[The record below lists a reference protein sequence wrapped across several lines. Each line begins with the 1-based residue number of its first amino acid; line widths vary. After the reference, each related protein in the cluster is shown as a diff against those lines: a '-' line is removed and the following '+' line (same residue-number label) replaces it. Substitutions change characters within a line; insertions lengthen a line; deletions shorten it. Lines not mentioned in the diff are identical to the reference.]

1 MSILHLIRQSALVF
15 TCLLLLCLV
24 PAMGFAAKKPAK
36 PAAPT
41 SPEAPFALD
50 QPPNW
55 QLYQAGECDTLTL
68 FLQNSKDPLQ
78 QLFFFP
84 RFGPVYMSQEQK
96 SSDLQY
102 ESISG
107 QSLSRRDMPV
117 VKPMTPENFVR
128 FMPQILQMQTIRDFF
143 PNRPGLRIV
152 ETIAVTPQKKA
163 LDYLDTQSAIIRI
176 LFVQDNRLGEGL
188 LAITTVPAAEFRS
201 GPGGGIGMGFMMY
214 GLTAA
219 KGKLN
224 DQLPELLKIGRSFK
238 LSTSYEK
245 KCKKDRAEDSPVL
258 LDSGNSLKPVLD
270 AMALV
275 WEKRQP
281 AEDMLAEKRADELQ
295 GLERLHRPSTGE
307 VYAVAKGFSE
317 QYLTSPQSYNISDLR
332 PLPDDSALWLK
343 PVLNGMQAITKK

>member
-1 MSILHLIRQSALVF
+1 MPILHLLRQSALIF
-15 TCLLLLCLV
+15 ACLLLLCLL
-24 PAMGFAAKKPAK
+24 PTMGFAAKKPAK

-41 SPEAPFALD
+41 SPEAPFALE

-143 PNRPGLRIV
+143 PNRPGLRVV
-152 ETIAVTPQKKA
+152 ETVAVTPQKKA
-163 LDYLDTQSAIIRI
+163 LDYLDTQSAIIRV

-214 GLTAA
+214 GLTAP

-224 DQLPELLKIGRSFK
+224 EQLPELLKIGRSFK
-238 LSTSYEK
+238 LAASYEK
-245 KCKKDRAEDSPVL
+245 KCKKDRAEDSPIL
-258 LDSGNSLKPVLD
+258 LGPDNSLNPVLD
-270 AMALV
+270 SMALV

-295 GLERLHRPSTGE
+295 GLERLHRPATGE
-307 VYAVAKGFSE
+307 VYIVAKGFSE
-317 QYLTSPQSYNISDLR
+317 HYLTSPESYNISDLR
-332 PLPDDSALWLK
+332 PLPDAPTLWLK
-343 PVLNGMQAITKK
+343 PALNGTQAIIKK

>member
-1 MSILHLIRQSALVF
+1 MPILHLFRQSALVF
-15 TCLLLLCLV
+15 TCLILLCLV
-24 PAMGFAAKKPAK
+24 PAAGFAAKKPAK
-36 PAAPT
+36 PAAPVA
-41 SPEAPFALD
+41 PEAPFTLE
-50 QPPNW
+50 QPANW
-55 QLYQAGECDTLTL
+55 QFHQAGECDTLTL
-68 FLQNSKDPLQ
+68 FLQNNNDPLQ

-117 VKPMTPENFVR
+117 VKPMTAENFVR

-143 PNRPGLRIV
+143 PNRPGLRVV

-188 LAITTVPAAEFRS
+188 IALTTVPAAEFRS
-201 GPGGGIGMGFMMY
+201 APGGGIGMGFLLY
-214 GLTAA
+214 GLTAP
-219 KGKLN
+219 KGKLHE
-224 DQLPELLKIGRSFK
+224 QLPELLKIGRSFK

-258 LDSGNSLKPVLD
+258 LGPGNSLKPVLD

-275 WEKRQP
+275 WEKRTP
-281 AEDMLAEKRADELQ
+281 TEDMLAEKRADELQ
-295 GLERLHRPSTGE
+295 GLERLHRPATGE
-307 VYAVAKGFSE
+307 VYAVAKGFSA
-317 QYLTSPQSYNISDLR
+317 QYLTSPQSYTISDLR
-332 PLPDDSALWLK
+332 PLPDDPTLWLK
-343 PVLNGMQAITKK
+343 PVLNGTQAITKK

>member
-1 MSILHLIRQSALVF
+1 MPNHQSLIQTKLIFV
-15 TCLLLLCLV
+15 CLMLFFLI
-24 PAMGFAAKKPAK
+24 PAFACAAKTPAK
-36 PAAPT
+36 PVTPVV
-41 SPEAPFALD
+41 PEAPFTLEKTV
-50 QPPNW
+50 NW
-55 QLYQAGECDTLTL
+55 QLLQAGECDTLSL
-68 FLQNSKDPLQ
+68 FLQNSNNPLQ

-102 ESISG
+102 ESLSG

-117 VKPMTPENFVR
+117 VRPLTPENFVR

-143 PNRPGLRIV
+143 PNRPGLRVV

-188 LAITTVPAAEFRS
+188 IALTTVPAAEFRS
-201 GPGGGIGMGFMMY
+201 APGGGIGMGFLLY
-214 GLTAA
+214 GLTAP
-219 KGKLN
+219 KGKLHE
-224 DQLPELLKIGRSFK
+224 QLPELLKIGRSFK

-258 LDSGNSLKPVLD
+258 LGPGNSLKPVLD

-275 WEKRQP
+275 WEKRTP
-281 AEDMLAEKRADELQ
+281 TEDMLAEKRADELQ

-307 VYAVAKGFSE
+307 VYTVAKGFSE
-317 QYLTSPQSYNISDLR
+317 QYLSSPQSYTISDLR
-332 PLPDDSALWLK
+332 PLPDDPTLWLK
-343 PVLNGMQAITKK
+343 PVLNGTQAITKK